1 MFGGTIRLQVA
12 DLVAEFLQ
20 FAAELIQFILERG
33 DGIGTIVITGSLAF
47 RTPGFGLEAS
57 DFRLGLGG
65 HFLESCGLEKLCGL
79 AQVLDFRSGGLTGA
93 IRGMFVGLTFGW
105 WWGLWMAVVP
115 FLRGEVHG
123 IHQEAGERGCA
134 QDVRAEKSWCF
145 HGSGMDCV
153 QRGLGETPER
163 S

>member
-47 RTPGFGLEAS
+47 RTPGFGLEAA

-65 HFLESCGLEKLCGL
+65 HFSICFLFCTSF
-79 AQVLDFRSGGLTGA
+79 LDP
-93 IRGMFVGLTFGW
+93 V
-105 WWGLWMAVVP
+105 
-115 FLRGEVHG
+115 
-123 IHQEAGERGCA
+123 EAGFF
-134 QDVRAEKSWCF
+134 WF
-145 HGSGMDCV
+145 
-153 QRGLGETPER
+153 
-163 S
+163 